1 MLQPSCIFGP
11 NHSNLFLMK
20 QFFSFL
26 AASLLVATSVFA
38 QDREF
43 ADYGIGLGISP
54 FGPAVNLTHNLSE
67 QTSVVIG
74 LGGFGDPGT
83 GVDVEFGDQTYT
95 TEGETS
101 WMGIFVNHRPFA
113 DAAWFRI
120 NTGIGIG
127 GIQGTV
133 TSALPIH
140 DDEYDTYDVRYQN
153 NPVGYLGVG
162 FGSKPVQGIQLGFDL
177 GILSTAGA
185 TVTRTTDPEEAAEH
199 PDEYPDISG
208 DIPNNI
214 FFGRF
219 LPNAQFTVT
228 YGF

>member
-1 MLQPSCIFGP
+1 
-11 NHSNLFLMK
+11 MK
-20 QFFSFL
+20 QFFLFVAAGLL
-26 AASLLVATSVFA
+26 AAIPLRA
-38 QDREF
+38 QDNADF

-74 LGGFGDPGT
+74 LGGFGVPGT
-83 GVDVEFGDQTYT
+83 GLDLEFNDETYT

-113 DAAWFRI
+113 DASWFRV

-133 TSALPIH
+133 TSVFAIH
-140 DDEYDTYDVRYQN
+140 DEEFDTYDVRYAN
-153 NPVGYLGVG
+153 NPVGYLGLG
-162 FGSKPVQGIQLGFDL
+162 FGSKPVKGIQIGFDL
-177 GILSTAGA
+177 GILTTAGP
-185 TVTRTTDPEEAAEH
+185 TVTRTTDPDELAEH
-199 PDEYPDISG
+199 PDIADISG
-208 DIPNNI
+208 DIRNHF
-214 FFGRF
+214 FFGRM
-219 LPNAQFTVT
+219 LPNAQLTVT